1 MATSSETP
9 RENNRQERAPRSEW
23 IVAGIGLVIVLAVLG
38 VLTYEAAV
46 GGESP
51 PSIVNQVV
59 AVMPATGGYLV
70 QVEVRNQGGE
80 TTAGLTLE
88 GTLKQGEKD
97 VETSEATL
105 DYVPGHSVREAGLF
119 FTQNPRLYQLELRS
133 LGYQEP

>member
-9 RENNRQERAPRSEW
+9 QENNGQERPPRSEW
-23 IVAGIGLVIVLAVLG
+23 IVAGIGFVIVLAVLG
-38 VLTYEAAV
+38 VLTYEAAL

-59 AVMPATGGYLV
+59 AVKPVSEGYLV
-70 QVEVRNQGGE
+70 QVEVRNRGGE
-80 TTAGLTLE
+80 TTAGLVLE
-88 GTLKQGEKD
+88 GTLTEGERE

-105 DYVPGHSVREAGLF
+105 DYVPGRSTREAGLF
-119 FTQNPRLYQLELRS
+119 FTENPQRYRLELRA